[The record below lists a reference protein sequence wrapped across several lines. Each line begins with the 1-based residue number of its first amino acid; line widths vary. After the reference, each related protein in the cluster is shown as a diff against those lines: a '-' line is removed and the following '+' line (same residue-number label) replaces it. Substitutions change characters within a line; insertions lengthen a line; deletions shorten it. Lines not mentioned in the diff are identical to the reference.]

1 MAFNG
6 LLQKILLR
14 ESATPE
20 QICKAIDNHSYVII
34 NYHTDGK
41 DDNTGSRVIIPVA
54 YGLTKASNP
63 VVRAYQPF
71 GDSTTM
77 AKRWKYF
84 RLDRISYW
92 EETKKK
98 FYRDDIPDAAAN
110 IGDFNENGD
119 DLMQV
124 VNYVV
129 KFGNDVNATSG
140 VTNGPKTK
148 EKVAAVSKAKIA
160 RTSGDE
166 KVDLGYKN
174 IKNQE
179 ANIKVDIDN
188 NRKANSSFNMY
199 TDTTPTDAGPREP
212 DQSYKPRNV
221 SGTPDKKDVKSGEL
235 DRLRDKVDNIDRTS
249 ILNNDELWK
258 DIENEPEY
266 SDYMHDWDDDE
277 IATAKLD
284 QRIMNRQS
292 WQNKNLSTSR
302 RKWERYIN
310 GLTSADRMFKNRADS
325 GNRVLYNMDQ
335 EKKAKEET
343 GEE

>member
-1 MAFNG
+1 MSFRG
-6 LLQKILLR
+6 LLQEVLLR

-98 FYRDDIPDAAAN
+98 FYREDIPDASSD

-129 KFGNDVNATSG
+129 RFGGDVNATSG

-148 EKVAAVSKAKIA
+148 EKVAAVSKAKVA

-166 KVDLGYKN
+166 KVELGRKN
-174 IKNQE
+174 VKNQE

-199 TDTTPTDAGPREP
+199 TDDTPTDAGPREP

-221 SGTPDKKDVKSGEL
+221 SGVPDKDDVRNGEL
-235 DRLRDKVDNIDRTS
+235 DRLRNKVDGIGRGDMLS
-249 ILNNDELWK
+249 NDELWK
-258 DIENEPEY
+258 DAENGPQY

-277 IATAKLD
+277 ISAARFD
-284 QRIMNRQS
+284 QRVTNREP
-292 WQNKNLSTSR
+292 WQNKNLSVSKR
-302 RKWERYIN
+302 RWDRYAN
-310 GLTSADRMFKNRADS
+310 GLSSADRMFKNRADS

-335 EKKAKEET
+335 EKKART
-343 GEE
+343 GVDEQ